1 LQQNVCTNKYFF
13 PRNCIAQNIFSHNN
27 LLPKFFN
34 FKTKKNCQKLSCAYK
49 YFFLNF
55 FCKKKFFAWI
65 FFCTKNIVAL
75 QFVSHKKIYLKKNET
90 QLLYSR
96 CYWLILVLNMF
107 WCYRLLYKLH
117 ILHKFSLEQ
126 YFIELKQNVI
136 SNIHSSI
143 HSSSNQFL
151 VTSQN

>member
-49 YFFLNF
+49 YFCLNF
-55 FCKKKFFAWI
+55 VCKKSFLPDIFFAQKI
-65 FFCTKNIVAL
+65 LSPYNLFHTKNI
-75 QFVSHKKIYLKKNET
+75 LKKNET